1 MSYWGRHHSC
11 HVFIKNLHTM
21 ISRITDTC
29 IGTSVL
35 IFNILTEYFSDRLM
49 TGHVLW
55 VCICICVQIMHS
67 YVCIIQTHNGHEC
80 AHQSMSRLIVNRDY
94 EMRSCNA
101 IIDRLLTNSKIPL
114 FITDKWVRFYW
125 QLGLGVGISAE
136 PVSERSTTTGTI
148 RSWIRNELVQCF
160 LGIMIALRYGNIMI
174 SF

>member
-1 MSYWGRHHSC
+1 MTILFKYVQDDLMSYWGRHHSC

-125 QLGLGVGISAE
+125 QLGLGVGISVNPPRINLPHYAHCCHSV
-136 PVSERSTTTGTI
+136 PV
-148 RSWIRNELVQCF
+148 
-160 LGIMIALRYGNIMI
+160 A
-174 SF
+174 